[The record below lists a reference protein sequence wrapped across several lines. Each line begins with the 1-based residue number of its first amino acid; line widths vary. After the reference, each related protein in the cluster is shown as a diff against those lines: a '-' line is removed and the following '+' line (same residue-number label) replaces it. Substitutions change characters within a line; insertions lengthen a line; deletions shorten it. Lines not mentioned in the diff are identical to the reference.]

1 MQIHYLNAISAP
13 VKSWHDGSRMLRQQ
27 QEDGRSFC
35 CPRED
40 EGCGKPAQE
49 EAAGIYGINPGCVA
63 ELLLWAL
70 VMAWLPEQEGKLA
83 GSTGHTW
90 LCPPAWSH
98 PHARSR
104 REKCVIIVINI
115 RNIYCKYSAESDLFT
130 PDTQRCEC
138 SAQGCC
144 HVSLPEGCT
153 VLLRV
158 CQGCVGPLSPALVK
172 SRWAVSKAVLTE
184 VLTVLCW
191 VSFGLRE
198 VFARWDSLDWVVKKN
213 KQKTKGAFH
222 WIVPLKEQLQVSQLY
237 ILRHPF
243 FKKCKQQVWS
253 IHSL

>member
-1 MQIHYLNAISAP
+1 MQIHYLNAISVP
-13 VKSWHDGSRMLRQQ
+13 VKSWHDGSRMLRLQ

-172 SRWAVSKAVLTE
+172 SRWSVSKAVLTE
-184 VLTVLCW
+184 SPHCALLGEFWSARGVCKVGF
-191 VSFGLRE
+191 SGL
-198 VFARWDSLDWVVKKN
+198 SCKKKN
-213 KQKTKGAFH
+213 TKNKRSISLNCASEGAAAG
-222 WIVPLKEQLQVSQLY
+222 VTAL
-237 ILRHPF
+237 HP
-243 FKKCKQQVWS
+243 QT
-253 IHSL
+253 SLF